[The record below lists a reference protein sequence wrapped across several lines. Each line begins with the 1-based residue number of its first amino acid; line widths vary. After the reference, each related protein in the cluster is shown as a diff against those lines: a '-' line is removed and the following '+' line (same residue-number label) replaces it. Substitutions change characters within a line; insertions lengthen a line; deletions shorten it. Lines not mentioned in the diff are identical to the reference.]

1 MKRSEIINDIIRV
14 REYTSY
20 LEIGVRDTPDNFQRI
35 NAKKRTGVDPEPRK
49 LLLNKQ
55 VDTFHKLTSDA
66 FFKQNTEKFDLIF
79 IDGLHVDEQV
89 TRDIKNSLDALTDNG
104 CVLLHDCNP
113 KTEFH
118 QRPYEQYELPNGKK
132 PSWNG
137 TVWKAFVR
145 YRNYPEYDQFC
156 VGTDQG
162 VGFIQK
168 GSQVPLNI
176 KEDDLNWSNF
186 AKNRN
191 KWLNMVTKETFKSW
205 INE

>member
-1 MKRSEIINDIIRV
+1 MSV
-14 REYTSY
+14 RNLTSY
-20 LEIGVRDTPDNFQRI
+20 LEIGVRDTPDNFIKIR
-35 NAKKRTGVDPEPRK
+35 AKKRTGVDPEPRK
-49 LLLNKQ
+49 LKLNEEI
-55 VDTFHKLTSDA
+55 DTFHKLTSDK
-66 FFKQNTEKFDLIF
+66 FFEQNTEKFDLIF

-89 TRDIKNSLDALTDNG
+89 TRDIKNSLEAITDNG

-145 YRNYPEYDQFC
+145 YRNDPTVEQFC
-156 VGTDQG
+156 VDTDQG

-168 GSQVPLNI
+168 GSQKPLDI
-176 KEDDLNWSNF
+176 KEEDLVWKNF
-186 AKNRN
+186 NENRRD
-191 KWLNMVTKETFKSW
+191 WLNMVNPQIFKSW
-205 INE
+205 ING